1 MMQQCLHFYKRG
13 LTTVYFE
20 SLEMRMYFYFYYDL
34 LLDGIQLILH
44 QWPVTSNRAKFQG
57 YATFW
62 ATIDNPT
69 HSD

>member
-1 MMQQCLHFYKRG
+1 MFWIKVEMEVGYDNGSYDQHIRHKLKNNIKQ
-13 LTTVYFE
+13 E
-20 SLEMRMYFYFYYDL
+20 SS
-34 LLDGIQLILH
+34 
-44 QWPVTSNRAKFQG
+44 VTPCRAKFQG